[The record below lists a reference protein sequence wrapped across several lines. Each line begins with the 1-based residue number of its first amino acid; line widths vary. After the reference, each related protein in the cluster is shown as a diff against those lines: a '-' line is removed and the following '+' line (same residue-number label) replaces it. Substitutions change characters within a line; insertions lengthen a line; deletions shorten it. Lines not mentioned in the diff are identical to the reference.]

1 MALPLLLRNV
11 LAASV
16 SFVGATAWTKLLSHF
31 VVKGTLSPYV
41 ARKVMHISTAPLFTS
56 TWPLYSQRLYPHLF
70 AAFTPISFA
79 IRIFLNPSSNSLV
92 RAVARSK
99 RQQRQQQQS
108 RHAAYSDSNSSEGGN
123 SESETRAMASGPMTY
138 GFSVGLL
145 SIIGWISPATYI
157 AVAAL
162 CFGDGMADVIGS
174 KLNMYQLPLPK
185 HIFYKKKSLPG
196 TLAFFLSTIVTSC
209 AWLRLPFFVAPHVR
223 PASISFNSIVAI
235 SGVSAIAELLPFED
249 NLTVPLVAFVL
260 GRMFSAPS
268 LPMS

>member
-1 MALPLLLRNV
+1 MFPVLLRNV

-31 VVKGTLSPYV
+31 VVKGTFSPYV
-41 ARKVMHISTAPLFTS
+41 ARKVMHLFTAPLFTL

-79 IRIFLNPSSNSLV
+79 IRIFLNPSSDSLV

-99 RQQRQQQQS
+99 QQRRQQEQLRV
-108 RHAAYSDSNSSEGGN
+108 AGYPDSNSSDGGN
-123 SESETRAMASGPMTY
+123 SEIGTRAMASGPMTY
-138 GFSVGLL
+138 GLSVGLL
-145 SIIGWISPATYI
+145 SIMGWISPATYI
-157 AVAAL
+157 AMAAL

-174 KLNMYQLPLPK
+174 NLKIYQLPLPK

-196 TLAFFLSTIVTSC
+196 TLAFFFSTIVTSC

-223 PASISFNSIVAI
+223 PASISFRSIVAI
-235 SGVSAIAELLPFED
+235 SGSSAIAELLPIED
-249 NLTVPLVAFVL
+249 NLTVPLVGFVL
-260 GRMFSAPS
+260 ARTFSAPS
-268 LPMS
+268 IPMS